1 MIVKTKL
8 AEQAEQFEIDGVFYV
23 GRRVLAPDDVYS
35 EAVMERIE
43 HSVFDDDFW
52 KTYVLFQLD
61 DDGGLI
67 FVDPSILRPY
77 PSEKIEEPKK

>member
-8 AEQAEQFEIDGVFYV
+8 AEQAEQFEIDGVHYV

-52 KTYVLFQLD
+52 KTYVLFRLD
-61 DDGGLI
+61 YDRGLI

-77 PSEKIEEPKK
+77 QRPERKEND

>member
-1 MIVKTKL
+1 MIVATKL
-8 AEQAEQFEIDGVFYV
+8 SEQPEQFKDGDAWHV
-23 GRRVLAPDDVYS
+23 GRRVLLDDGDAPDR
-35 EAVMERIE
+35 EIMQPIFP
-43 HSVFDDDFW
+43 SVRREWVDIVAF
-52 KTYVLFQLD
+52 KLD

>member
-1 MIVKTKL
+1 MLVRTEVAK
-8 AEQAEQFEIDGVFYV
+8 QAEQLQIGEGWHV
-23 GRRVLAPDDVYS
+23 GRRVLAPDDVYN
-35 EAVMERIE
+35 ELNLEEVRHE
-43 HSVFDDDFW
+43 VFDNDVWVDC
-52 KTYVLFQLD
+52 VLFQLD

>member
-1 MIVKTKL
+1 MRDLGAYGSGKTGG
-8 AEQAEQFEIDGVFYV
+8 AATDWRGMACGHE
-23 GRRVLAPDDVYS
+23 
-35 EAVMERIE
+35 
-43 HSVFDDDFW
+43 VFDNDVWVDC
-52 KTYVLFQLD
+52 VLFQLD